1 MKYTVNVDQRMP
13 AYLQLYQQLREDI
26 VSGAFSCGSKL
37 PSKRILAEE
46 TGVSVITVEHAY
58 ALLCDEGYIESR
70 ERSGYYVIFRG
81 EDGFA
86 VPSQAISKPP
96 VTHQNSSASYPFP
109 YSVLAKTMR
118 AVITDMPD
126 AIMQKSPNEGCEE
139 LRHAIAQY
147 LARSRG
153 IVAES
158 SHIIIGSGSEYL
170 YSLIVELLGYEKT
183 YGIES
188 PSYKKIEQVYRAC
201 DVSVEKLRLGE
212 DGIDSVALWH
222 SKADIL
228 HISPYRSYPS
238 CVSASASKRF
248 EYLKWAAKGQRYIVE
263 DDFESEFS
271 VSKKPEESLF
281 YHTSNDNVIYMNTFS
296 KTISPALRVGYMILP
311 EHLVT
316 VFEDR
321 LGFYSCTVPTF
332 IQLVLARLIE
342 NGDFERH
349 INRVRRQKRKEI
361 VANGHSHE

>member
-1 MKYTVNVDQRMP
+1 MKYTVNVNQHIP

-26 VSGAFSCGSKL
+26 VSGAFSYGSKL

-46 TGVSVITVEHAY
+46 TGVSVITIEHAY

-70 ERSGYYVIFRG
+70 ERSGYFVIFRG

-96 VTHQNSSASYPFP
+96 VTHQNSSVSYPFP

-126 AIMQKSPNEGCEE
+126 AILQKSPNKGCEE

-153 IVAES
+153 IVAEP
-158 SHIIIGSGSEYL
+158 SHIVIGSGSEYL

-212 DGIDSVALWH
+212 DGIDSAALWH
-222 SKADIL
+222 SKADTL
-228 HISPYRSYPS
+228 SQLSHR
-238 CVSASASKRF
+238 CDGLGLQARGVH
-248 EYLKWAAKGQRYIVE
+248 
-263 DDFESEFS
+263 
-271 VSKKPEESLF
+271 SLGRARG
-281 YHTSNDNVIYMNTFS
+281 SIYC
-296 KTISPALRVGYMILP
+296 RG
-311 EHLVT
+311 
-316 VFEDR
+316 
-321 LGFYSCTVPTF
+321 
-332 IQLVLARLIE
+332 
-342 NGDFERH
+342 
-349 INRVRRQKRKEI
+349 
-361 VANGHSHE
+361 

>member
-1 MKYTVNVDQRMP
+1 MKYIININDHIP
-13 AYLQLYQQLREDI
+13 AYIQLYQQLRDDI
-26 VSGAFSCGSKL
+26 VGRTYIYGSKL
-37 PSKRILAEE
+37 PSKRLIAEE

-70 ERSGYYVIFRG
+70 ERSGYFVIFRI

-86 VPSQAISKPP
+86 VPAKTAGVPLENHKNNTS
-96 VTHQNSSASYPFP
+96 SYPFP

-118 AVITDMPD
+118 SVITDMPH
-126 AIMQKSPNEGCEE
+126 AVMQKSPNKGCEVF
-139 LRHAIAQY
+139 RQAIAQY
-147 LARSRG
+147 LARSKG
-153 IVAES
+153 IRANPEK
-158 SHIIIGSGSEYL
+158 IIIGSGSEYL
-170 YSLIVELLGYEKT
+170 YGLIVELFGYEKI

-188 PSYKKIEQVYRAC
+188 PSYQKIEQVYRSC
-201 DVSVEKLRLGE
+201 NVSVEQLKLGA
-212 DGIDSVALWH
+212 DGIDSDSLWN

-238 CVSASASKRF
+238 GVSASASKRY
-248 EYLKWAAKGQRYIVE
+248 EYLKWAEKGQRYMVE

-281 YHTSNDNVIYMNTFS
+281 AHTTKDNVIYMNTFS

-316 VFEDR
+316 EFENR
-321 LGFYSCTVPTF
+321 LGFYSNTVPTY
-332 IQLVLARLIE
+332 IQLVLARLIA

-349 INRVRRQKRKEI
+349 INRVRHQRRKEMLS
-361 VANGHSHE
+361 GG

>member
-1 MKYTVNVDQRMP
+1 MKYIININDRIP
-13 AYLQLYQQLREDI
+13 AYIQLYQQLRDDI
-26 VSGAFSCGSKL
+26 VGRTYIYGSKL
-37 PSKRILAEE
+37 PSKRLIAEE

-70 ERSGYYVIFRG
+70 ERSGYFVIFRI

-86 VPSQAISKPP
+86 VPAKTAGAPLENHKNNTS
-96 VTHQNSSASYPFP
+96 SYPFP

-118 AVITDMPD
+118 SVITDMPH
-126 AIMQKSPNEGCEE
+126 AVMQKSPNKGCEVF
-139 LRHAIAQY
+139 RQAIAQY
-147 LARSRG
+147 LARSKG
-153 IVAES
+153 IRANPEK
-158 SHIIIGSGSEYL
+158 IIIGSGSEYL
-170 YSLIVELLGYEKT
+170 YGLIVELFGYEKI

-188 PSYKKIEQVYRAC
+188 PSYQKIEQVYRSC
-201 DVSVEKLRLGE
+201 NVSVEQLKLGA
-212 DGIDSVALWH
+212 DGIDSDSLWN

-238 CVSASASKRF
+238 GVSASASKRY
-248 EYLKWAAKGQRYIVE
+248 EYLKWAEKGQRYMVE

-281 YHTSNDNVIYMNTFS
+281 AHTTKDNVIYMNTFS

-316 VFEDR
+316 EFENR
-321 LGFYSCTVPTF
+321 LGFYSNTVPTY
-332 IQLVLARLIE
+332 IQLVLARLIA

-349 INRVRRQKRKEI
+349 INRVRRQRRKEMLS
-361 VANGHSHE
+361 GG